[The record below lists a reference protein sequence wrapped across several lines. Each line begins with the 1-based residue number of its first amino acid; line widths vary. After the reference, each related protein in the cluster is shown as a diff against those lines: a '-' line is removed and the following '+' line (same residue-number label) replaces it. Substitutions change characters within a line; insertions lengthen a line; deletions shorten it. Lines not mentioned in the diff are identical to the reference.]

1 MRGEA
6 VSDYVSKVMG
16 RCTLWYRV
24 LLLTSAVQAETTLI
38 TEMIWGGGGSN
49 GRKRS

>member
-1 MRGEA
+1 

-24 LLLTSAVQAETTLI
+24 LLLISTVQAAITLI
-38 TEMIWGGGGSN
+38 TEMIWGR
-49 GRKRS
+49 GRQ